1 MESALN
7 RDSVANLAQ
16 AIFSATTVFALAK
29 TAQNMAEESTWQ
41 PFTGLGYRLRGEL
54 DEDSQVPSAQAS
66 PEIIVNDSPEYQPRP
81 PAELC
86 PVAGFVVAK
95 EKLEEWITMAGAW
108 SLMDLNVIG
117 GLQGEI
123 EEFVMTATILRS
135 QFDLVDLAV
144 LEGDRHM
151 VPFKDMEQLGLL
163 DTLMRRLSFVFF
175 L

>member
-1 MESALN
+1 MESALK

-29 TAQNMAEESTWQ
+29 PAQNMAEQSTFQ
-41 PFTGLGYRLRGEL
+41 PFTGLGYRLREEL
-54 DEDSQVPSAQAS
+54 VEDSQVPSAQPS
-66 PEIIVNDSPEYQPRP
+66 PEIIVNDSPEYPPRP
-81 PAELC
+81 PALPELC

-108 SLMDLNVIG
+108 SLMDLNVQ
-117 GLQGEI
+117 LQGQI
-123 EEFVMTATILRS
+123 DEFVMTATILRS

-144 LEGDRHM
+144 LEDDRHM